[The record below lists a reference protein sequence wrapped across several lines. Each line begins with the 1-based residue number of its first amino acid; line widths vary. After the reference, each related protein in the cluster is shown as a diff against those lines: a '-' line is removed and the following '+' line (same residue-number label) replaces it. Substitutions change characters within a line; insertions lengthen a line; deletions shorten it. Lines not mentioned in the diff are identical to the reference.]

1 MKKTIIMLA
10 FAALLAGCDNT
21 KTTSDY
27 PNNSTSADVS
37 AHTNHLGTTLT
48 NAVAP

>member
-10 FAALLAGCDNT
+10 FAALLAGCDNA

-27 PNNSTSADVS
+27 PNNSTTSSDVR
-37 AHTNHLGTTLT
+37 AHTNHLGTTNT
-48 NAVAP
+48 VAP